1 MKRLA
6 FALLTLVLTLT
17 ACQGSSGSLTGVTW
31 RLVSYGPPGA
41 QTDAVAG
48 VPTSLIFS
56 EDGTVGG
63 TMGCNQF
70 GGDYETRSDQIT
82 FSALNSTL
90 MACEEP
96 LMTQESTVLAM
107 LSGTVTFQVDGTK
120 LTITAED
127 GSVAVFDST
136 EIEL

>member
-6 FALLTLVLTLT
+6 FALLALAISVT
-17 ACQGSSGSLTGVTW
+17 ACQGASGSLTGATW
-31 RLVSYGPPGA
+31 RLVSYGSADA

-48 VPTSLIFS
+48 IPTSLNFS

-70 GGDYETRSDQIT
+70 GGDYETRADQIT

-96 LMTQESTVLAM
+96 LMTQESAVLAA

>member
-1 MKRLA
+1 MKRLP
-6 FALLTLVLTLT
+6 FALLALVLALT

-31 RLVSYGPPGA
+31 RLVSYGPAGA

-56 EDGTVGG
+56 EDGAVGG

-70 GGDYETRSDQIT
+70 GGDYETSGDQIT

-96 LMTQESTVLAM
+96 LMTQESAVLAM
-107 LSGTVTFQVDGTK
+107 LSGTVTFEVDGTK
-120 LTITAED
+120 LTLTAED